1 MSDSRYTVS
10 VGGRSYS
17 VEVRGRAG
25 ATLTFAVE
33 GVEYSVEVV
42 SSSSSLEQGAPAR
55 SRQEPRAQRESRAAE
70 VKAPMPGIVSDIK
83 IAQGATITAGD
94 TLLVIEAMKMEN
106 PIKSP
111 RGGTVKELL
120 VKKGQ
125 EVAAGATLL
134 VFE

>member
-1 MSDSRYTVS
+1 
-10 VGGRSYS
+10 
-17 VEVRGRAG
+17 
-25 ATLTFAVE
+25 
-33 GVEYSVEVV
+33 
-42 SSSSSLEQGAPAR
+42 
-55 SRQEPRAQRESRAAE
+55 
-70 VKAPMPGIVSDIK
+70 MPGIVSDIK